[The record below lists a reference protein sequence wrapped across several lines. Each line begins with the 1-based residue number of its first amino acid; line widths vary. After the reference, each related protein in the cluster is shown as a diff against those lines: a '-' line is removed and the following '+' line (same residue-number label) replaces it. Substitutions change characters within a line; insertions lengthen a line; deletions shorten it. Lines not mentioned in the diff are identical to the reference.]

1 LVERVHNGPKL
12 ALNLGLFTSCG
23 PSNLTVHFKMDVRVF
38 LLPNIQI

>member
-1 LVERVHNGPKL
+1 LVERVYNSPKF
-12 ALNLGLFTSCG
+12 ALNFGLFTSCG